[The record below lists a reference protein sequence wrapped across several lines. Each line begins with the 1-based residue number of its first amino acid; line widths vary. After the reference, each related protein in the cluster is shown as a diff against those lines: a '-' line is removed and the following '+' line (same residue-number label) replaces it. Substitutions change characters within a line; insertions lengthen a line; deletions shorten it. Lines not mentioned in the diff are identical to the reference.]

1 MRLRDPKVGVLLALP
16 ALVVVVLVMF
26 VPIMYSARTSL
37 TDLDLLSAAKARF
50 IAGGNYVR
58 IFTDPA
64 LFRSLLN
71 TTVYTLTSVVL
82 EILAGLALAVLLNK
96 KLYDGGIFRTLLT
109 MPLFVAPVVVGLQ
122 WRFLLINEYGI
133 LNYLLGLIGIHGPQW
148 LGSPAP
154 AMASVVIADS
164 WLVTPFAMLV
174 ILAGLQGIPLELLEA
189 ASIDGAGR
197 WQRFAAITWP
207 MLRPAVGVILLIRT
221 IDAIRVFD
229 LVWIL
234 TGGGPASATEM
245 LSTLTYRIGF
255 QYLKIG
261 QAAALAMTV
270 VLILCVLSTVLIRV
284 TGAMRHE

>member
-1 MRLRDPKVGVLLALP
+1 MLFR
-16 ALVVVVLVMF
+16 
-26 VPIMYSARTSL
+26 S
-37 TDLDLLSAAKARF
+37 DLDLLSAAKARF